1 MLTTIHFFFLSENFK
16 LMKRNKFFK
25 ALLLLA
31 GVFTFLTLGNYS
43 QLNFIAANAQEF
55 EDGGGGDKSEWY
67 YHPCLYSFPNK
78 ECKLVK
84 SDESCGKSKTRPG
97 LPC

>member
-1 MLTTIHFFFLSENFK
+1 MKRQKFLKALTILSGTFFL
-16 LMKRNKFFK
+16 
-25 ALLLLA
+25 
-31 GVFTFLTLGNYS
+31 LTLLMIGKINQS
-43 QLNFIAANAQEF
+43 KFLAANAQEF
-55 EDGGGGDKSEWY
+55 EDGGGGTKSDWY